1 MTGKKLVLAAFR
13 RETTPRVPW
22 VPFVGVHGG
31 FLIGMPAHE
40 YLRSAEAV
48 VRGQLLAAERYRPDG
63 LPVVFDLQV
72 EAEALGCRLAWAE
85 DVPPSVVSHPLENL
99 ADMDALPEL
108 SFDAGRFPVIAA
120 ATKGLVE
127 KAGDDLALYGLI
139 TGPFTLLSHLRG
151 GELFL
156 DLLTDPDGV
165 RAAMARCA
173 DIALRCARFYLDLG
187 APIVAVVD
195 PMTSQV
201 STEHFTEFIAPAL
214 DRVFTGVR
222 EAGGHSSLFVCGDAT
237 RNLGAM
243 CATACDNVS
252 IDENIPLVA
261 LREHAAHY
269 HKSYGGNMRLTTV
282 LLMGTPD
289 DAKLDA
295 IRCLDEGYGPGFILA
310 PGCDLPY
317 ATPELNLRVVAD
329 MARDPYLRDIARVA
343 AQASADDFGDI
354 VLPDYARE
362 IGITVDCV
370 TLDSAACAPCQY
382 MLDAAVRAAERAQ
395 APVRVKEH
403 KIKNRAG
410 VGMMCRLGLKNIPAL
425 CLDGQPR
432 FISIIP
438 DIDTLVA
445 AIEDAWRAKK
455 KR

>member
-1 MTGKKLVLAAFR
+1 MTGKELVLAAFR

-343 AQASADDFGDI
+343 AQASADAFDDV

>member
-1 MTGKKLVLAAFR
+1 M
-13 RETTPRVPW
+13 
-22 VPFVGVHGG
+22 
-31 FLIGMPAHE
+31 
-40 YLRSAEAV
+40 
-48 VRGQLLAAERYRPDG
+48 
-63 LPVVFDLQV
+63 
-72 EAEALGCRLAWAE
+72 
-85 DVPPSVVSHPLENL
+85 
-99 ADMDALPEL
+99 
-108 SFDAGRFPVIAA
+108 
-120 ATKGLVE
+120 
-127 KAGDDLALYGLI
+127 
-139 TGPFTLLSHLRG
+139 
-151 GELFL
+151 
-156 DLLTDPDGV
+156 
-165 RAAMARCA
+165 
-173 DIALRCARFYLDLG
+173 
-187 APIVAVVD
+187 
-195 PMTSQV
+195 
-201 STEHFTEFIAPAL
+201 
-214 DRVFTGVR
+214 
-222 EAGGHSSLFVCGDAT
+222 
-237 RNLGAM
+237 
-243 CATACDNVS
+243 
-252 IDENIPLVA
+252 A

-269 HKSYGGNMRLTTV
+269 RKSYGGNMRLTTV

-295 IRCLDEGYGPGFILA
+295 IRCLDEGYGPGFLLA

-317 ATPELNLRVVAD
+317 ATPEGNLRVVAD

-343 AQASADDFGDI
+343 AQASADAFDDI
-354 VLPDYARE
+354 VLPDYAQE

>member
-1 MTGKKLVLAAFR
+1 MTGKELVLAAFR

-40 YLRSAEAV
+40 YLRSAEAI
-48 VRGQLLAAERYRPDG
+48 VRGQLMAAERYRPDG

-165 RAAMARCA
+165 LAAMDRCA

-187 APIVAVVD
+187 VPIVAVVD

-201 STEHFTEFIAPAL
+201 STEHFTDFIAPAL

-222 EAGGHSSLFVCGDAT
+222 AAGGYSSLFVCGDAT

-295 IRCLDEGYGPGFILA
+295 IRCLDEGYGPGFLLA

-343 AQASADDFGDI
+343 AQASADAFDDV

-403 KIKNRAG
+403 KIKTRDG

>member
-1 MTGKKLVLAAFR
+1 MTGKELVLAAFR

-31 FLIGMPAHE
+31 FLIGMPAHD
-40 YLRSAEAV
+40 YLRSAEAI

-85 DVPPSVVSHPLENL
+85 DVPPSVVSHPLEHL
-99 ADMDALPEL
+99 ADITALPEL

-165 RAAMARCA
+165 RAAMDRCA

-187 APIVAVVD
+187 VPVVAVVD

-201 STEHFTEFIAPAL
+201 STGHFTEFIAPAL

-222 EAGGHSSLFVCGDAT
+222 ARGGYSSLFVCGDAT

-252 IDENIPLVA
+252 IDENI
-261 LREHAAHY
+261 
-269 HKSYGGNMRLTTV
+269 
-282 LLMGTPD
+282 
-289 DAKLDA
+289 
-295 IRCLDEGYGPGFILA
+295 
-310 PGCDLPY
+310 
-317 ATPELNLRVVAD
+317 
-329 MARDPYLRDIARVA
+329 
-343 AQASADDFGDI
+343 
-354 VLPDYARE
+354 
-362 IGITVDCV
+362 
-370 TLDSAACAPCQY
+370 
-382 MLDAAVRAAERAQ
+382 
-395 APVRVKEH
+395 
-403 KIKNRAG
+403 
-410 VGMMCRLGLKNIPAL
+410 
-425 CLDGQPR
+425 
-432 FISIIP
+432 
-438 DIDTLVA
+438 
-445 AIEDAWRAKK
+445 
-455 KR
+455 

>member
-1 MTGKKLVLAAFR
+1 MTGKELVLAAFR

-40 YLRSAEAV
+40 YLRSAEAM

-85 DVPPSVVSHPLENL
+85 DVPPSVVSHPLETP
-99 ADMDALPEL
+99 ADMDALPAL

-127 KAGDDLALYGLI
+127 RAGDGLALYGLI

-165 RAAMARCA
+165 RAAMDRCA

-187 APIVAVVD
+187 VPIVAVVD

-201 STEHFTEFIAPAL
+201 STGHFTDFIAPAL

-252 IDENIPLVA
+252 IDENISLVA

-269 HKSYGGNMRLTTV
+269 HKSYGGNMRLTTA

-317 ATPELNLRVVAD
+317 ATPEGNLRVVAD

-343 AQASADDFGDI
+343 AQASADAFDDV
-354 VLPDYARE
+354 VLPDYAQE

>member
-1 MTGKKLVLAAFR
+1 MTGKELVLAAFR

-40 YLRSAEAV
+40 YLRSAEAI
-48 VRGQLLAAERYRPDG
+48 VRGQLMAAELYRPDG

-85 DVPPSVVSHPLENL
+85 DVPPSVVSHPLETL
-99 ADMDALPEL
+99 ADITALPEL

-120 ATKGLVE
+120 ATRGLVE

-151 GELFL
+151 SELFL

-165 RAAMARCA
+165 RAAMDRCA

-187 APIVAVVD
+187 VPIVAVVD

-222 EAGGHSSLFVCGDAT
+222 EAGGYSSLFVCGDAT

-269 HKSYGGNMRLTTV
+269 RKSYGGNMRLTTV

-295 IRCLDEGYGPGFILA
+295 IRCLDEGYGPGFLLA

-317 ATPELNLRVVAD
+317 ATPDRNLRVVAD

-343 AQASADDFGDI
+343 AQASADAFDDI
-354 VLPDYARE
+354 VLPDYAQE

-410 VGMMCRLGLKNIPAL
+410 VGMMCRLGLKNIPAI

>member
-1 MTGKKLVLAAFR
+1 MTGKELVLAAFR